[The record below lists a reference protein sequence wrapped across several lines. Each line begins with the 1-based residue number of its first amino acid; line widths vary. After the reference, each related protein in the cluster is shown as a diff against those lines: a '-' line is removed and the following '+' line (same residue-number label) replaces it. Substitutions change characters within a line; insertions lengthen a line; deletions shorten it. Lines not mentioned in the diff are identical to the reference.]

1 MINFRLRP
9 PNASAQ
15 LKLTLS
21 FDQGGGFQISQRW
34 SLAGLL
40 RWTWRNGSD
49 KGGSGLLHFL
59 ENLLDLEG
67 LLICS
72 YEVSAVPDCPHHCC
86 EEVQI
91 VARVYDMFHQ
101 ISETCKMRSCIII
114 PYRVM
119 RQDM

>member
-1 MINFRLRP
+1 M
-9 PNASAQ
+9 
-15 LKLTLS
+15 
-21 FDQGGGFQISQRW
+21 
-34 SLAGLL
+34 AGLL